1 MAAYDLH
8 IHSGYSSDGEL
19 PVAAIVGL
27 CAARGLDAFSLTD
40 HNSVRGVGEAARL
53 ARERGI
59 GFVPGIEI
67 DCNYRGTDLH
77 LLGYGI
83 DWRSADFA
91 RLEEE
96 VAAKVMA
103 SFGGMVDNLLK
114 LGFSVDAEA
123 VLAAAVLLLI
133 PSVFGAA
140 GTYINYDI
148 LTYLP
153 PELDSMV
160 GEGYLEDDFNMA
172 STSMITVENMSTA
185 DTLALKSELEAVAG
199 VKSVLW
205 TSDILDVTTPKEMLP
220 ADIQKFFY
228 SENGATLLLVQFENP
243 SAHAVT
249 MQAQRT
255 IKDILRKDC
264 FIGGMSA
271 ILEDTKSLV
280 NQEMPVY
287 ILCAVGAC
295 LVVLFLSMKET
306 VVPLI
311 FMLGMVFPIVYN
323 FGTNIFLGQISYI
336 TEALATVLQLGVTM
350 DFSIFLLHR
359 FEEEK
364 RSCPDEDEAMVRAVQ
379 KTFSSILASSL
390 TTIAGFLAMCT
401 MRLTLGRDI
410 GIVMAKGV
418 LLGVVST
425 VTILPAL
432 ILTFR
437 RSIARHTHRTFI
449 PKLRRTSR
457 FVVRRYIPILAVF
470 VLCFIPFSVAQAK
483 TPVYYTLFDSLPQ
496 DLAGIQGTSRL
507 KEDFGMT
514 TSHFIIVDDGL
525 PARDME
531 ALTDEIE
538 QVDGIRQVLSYEKFL
553 GGGVPREVLPTE
565 VRQIFCAGGH
575 EMLLANSSYESG
587 TEALNAIVKRY
598 DPNGVITGEGAM
610 TKDLIEVADVDFRS
624 VSIASIAA
632 VFLIIAISFRS
643 ASIPVLL
650 VAAIESAIMINMGIP
665 YFTGTTLPFVASIV
679 IGTIQLGATVDY
691 AILMTTRYKAE
702 RLNGEDKKKAVM
714 TALRTSAPSIIVSGM
729 GLFAATF
736 GVAIY
741 SDIDIISS
749 MCMLMA
755 RGAIVSMLCVIL
767 ILPALLLLCDR
778 LVCAT
783 TLGMRHCNHSRKH
796 AEKQDA
802 SAR

>member
-1 MAAYDLH
+1 MEH
-8 IHSGYSSDGEL
+8 
-19 PVAAIVGL
+19 
-27 CAARGLDAFSLTD
+27 
-40 HNSVRGVGEAARL
+40 
-53 ARERGI
+53 
-59 GFVPGIEI
+59 
-67 DCNYRGTDLH
+67 
-77 LLGYGI
+77 
-83 DWRSADFA
+83 FA
-91 RLEEE
+91 RW
-96 VAAKVMA
+96 VVRHRK
-103 SFGGMVDNLLK
+103 
-114 LGFSVDAEA
+114 A

-437 RSIARHTHRTFI
+437 RSITRHTHRTFI

-457 FVVRRYIPILAVF
+457 FVVRRYSPILAVF

-587 TEALNAIVKRY
+587 TEAQNAQLDALNAIVKRY

-691 AILMTTRYKAE
+691 AILMTTRFRE
-702 RLNGEDKKKAVM
+702 ELNAGRSTKDAVQ
-714 TALRTSAPSIIVSGM
+714 TAVEQCSQSILTS
-729 GLFAATF
+729 GLTFFAATF
-736 GVAIY
+736 SVSLA
-741 SDIDIISS
+741 SRMELISS
-749 MCMLMA
+749 LCRLIS
-755 RGAIVSMLCVIL
+755 RGALISMLVIL
-767 ILPALLLLCDR
+767 LVLPALLILTAPLIR
-778 LVCAT
+778 KT
-783 TLGMRHCNHSRKH
+783 TYHWLSK
-796 AEKQDA
+796 EKETKTV
-802 SAR
+802 